1 MMNYPL
7 LYQWRQEIATRL
19 PSLNTWQV
27 ENVAV
32 FSLGV
37 IRAESSQQE
46 QIARQ
51 VVCGEQVA
59 SATRRIRRFEANK
72 AVDLNTV
79 FSEWTRWVVGA
90 MEAETVYVLVDETK
104 LADRLGVMVAGVAY
118 EGRCIPL
125 AWRCY
130 QANSSS
136 AYPAEGQVGMIE
148 QLLHTIQAGM
158 PAQQRVIVMADRG
171 IGTSPAL
178 CRAIEAM
185 GWEYLMRVTCQSKIC
200 TETGEYTIAQM
211 VAPGEVWSA
220 EGRVF
225 KQRGQIPAQARAIWT
240 AGYDEPWA
248 LVTNATDHAGHEYAM
263 RNWQEQSYRDLKSAG
278 WQWETSRVRDPEH
291 MARFM
296 LFLVIAYAWVLA
308 LGSYA
313 AHWGRTRALHRPAG
327 QPPRRQW
334 SLFKEGLQL
343 FVEYVQRQGV
353 CLLFCFVP
361 DKRLC

>member
-1 MMNYPL
+1 MNYPV
-7 LYQWRQEIATRL
+7 LYQWREEIATRL
-19 PSLNTWQV
+19 PSLNSWQA
-27 ENVAV
+27 ENVAL

-46 QIARQ
+46 QMARQ

-59 SATRRIRRFEANK
+59 SATRRIRRFEANQALK
-72 AVDLNTV
+72 LDAV
-79 FSEWTRWVVGA
+79 FSDWTRWVIGA
-90 MEAETVYVLVDETK
+90 IDTERVYLLVDETK
-104 LADRLGVMVAGVAY
+104 VADRLGVMVVGVAY

-130 QANSSS
+130 PANSSTG
-136 AYPAEGQVGMIE
+136 YPVEGQVGMIE
-148 QLLHTIQAGM
+148 QLLHAIQAGI
-158 PAQQRVIVMADRG
+158 PAHKRVIVMADRG

-178 CRAIEAM
+178 CRGIADL
-185 GWEYLMRVTCQSKIC
+185 GWEYLMRVTGQSKIC
-200 TETGEYTIAQM
+200 TTTGEYTIAQM

-220 EGRVF
+220 EGRIF
-225 KQRGQIPAQARAIWT
+225 KKRGQLPAYARAIWSD
-240 AGYDEPWA
+240 GYDEPWA
-248 LVTNATDHAGHEYAM
+248 LVTNARDQTGYEYAM
-263 RNWQEQSYRDLKSAG
+263 RNWQEQSFRDLKSAG
-278 WQWETSRVRDPEH
+278 WQWETSRVRNPDH

-296 LFLVIAYAWVLA
+296 LFLVLAYAWVLA

-313 AHWGRTRALHRPAG
+313 AHWGRTRSLHRRPG
-327 QPPRRQW
+327 QPARRQW

-353 CLLFCFVP
+353 CLLFCFIP